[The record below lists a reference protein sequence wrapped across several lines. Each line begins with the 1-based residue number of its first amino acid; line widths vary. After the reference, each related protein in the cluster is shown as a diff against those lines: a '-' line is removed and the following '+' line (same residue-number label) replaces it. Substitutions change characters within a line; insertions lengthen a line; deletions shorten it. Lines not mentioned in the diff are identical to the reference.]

1 MEAFDG
7 FEGAHVAHPAQSEAS
22 SHPTFATMSQVRL
35 FPSFDAP
42 GSRVTKDAHAGSHAA
57 LMKATKNQVPFTDKV
72 RAGGFSWL
80 VLESDGMGSDQAPV
94 LPMFQLLQVHKR
106 THVRLSGAFGSN
118 FARDRQPLLE
128 WYDRNV
134 RQPHKDIAL
143 AELNLIHTQHPG
155 KLEKLMGGEPLECL
169 LPVARHFPTGN
180 RGRSVVVGPMHDQV
194 TSNEAEMTMKMML
207 AARGEADLGVALVIL
222 LQARRRRYMTV
233 VEDFR
238 SAQQA
243 DVHIADQLKGLTPYV
258 RAAVQESFV
267 TARACTVQQGATA
280 TTFFVSSSMPGAGHR
295 FTVHRPTTCTVP
307 PVHRPTT
314 CIAPPHA
321 SHPIPFHFIPTSGGT
336 RWTLCSAATSCA
348 QGTAC
353 ARRRRAAPTC
363 ARS

>member
-1 MEAFDG
+1 
-7 FEGAHVAHPAQSEAS
+7 
-22 SHPTFATMSQVRL
+22 
-35 FPSFDAP
+35 
-42 GSRVTKDAHAGSHAA
+42 
-57 LMKATKNQVPFTDKV
+57 
-72 RAGGFSWL
+72 
-80 VLESDGMGSDQAPV
+80 
-94 LPMFQLLQVHKR
+94 
-106 THVRLSGAFGSN
+106 
-118 FARDRQPLLE
+118 
-128 WYDRNV
+128 
-134 RQPHKDIAL
+134 
-143 AELNLIHTQHPG
+143 
-155 KLEKLMGGEPLECL
+155 
-169 LPVARHFPTGN
+169 
-180 RGRSVVVGPMHDQV
+180 
-194 TSNEAEMTMKMML
+194 
-207 AARGEADLGVALVIL
+207 VIL

-314 CIAPPHA
+314 CTAPPHA

>member
-1 MEAFDG
+1 MQLLTTDYSLLLTG
-7 FEGAHVAHPAQSEAS
+7 QD
-22 SHPTFATMSQVRL
+22 PT
-35 FPSFDAP
+35 
-42 GSRVTKDAHAGSHAA
+42 
-57 LMKATKNQVPFTDKV
+57 
-72 RAGGFSWL
+72 
-80 VLESDGMGSDQAPV
+80 QAPQ
-94 LPMFQLLQVHKR
+94 PKQVHKR

-207 AARGEADLGVALVIL
+207 AARGEADLGLALVIL
-222 LQARRRRYMTV
+222 LESRRRRYMTV

-295 FTVHRPTTCTVP
+295 FTVHRPTTCT
-307 PVHRPTT
+307 
-314 CIAPPHA
+314 APPHA

-336 RWTLCSAATSCA
+336 QWTFCSAATSCA